1 MNVLVT
7 GAFQL
12 NSGERE
18 QLEAAGHKVFVHGDE
33 RAPVDYPERY
43 EAVVCN
49 GLFLYNS
56 IERFT
61 SLRVIQLTS
70 AGLDRVPLDDIRARG
85 IALHNAAGVY
95 SVPMAE
101 FAVCGI
107 LQLYNRAAFLRRIRR
122 STNGRSIAACWRFPA
137 SACASSAAAMWD
149 ARLQSG

>member
-49 GLFLYNS
+49 GLFLYN
-56 IERFT
+56 
-61 SLRVIQLTS
+61 
-70 AGLDRVPLDDIRARG
+70 
-85 IALHNAAGVY
+85 
-95 SVPMAE
+95 
-101 FAVCGI
+101 
-107 LQLYNRAAFLRRIRR
+107 
-122 STNGRSIAACWRFPA
+122 
-137 SACASSAAAMWD
+137 
-149 ARLQSG
+149 